1 MYNLLNIK
9 EVAANKNISIKSL
22 VSRIGISEPGFYKS
36 LDNNSMNIKTLDKI
50 AQVLNVT
57 ISELVGDKTGKSP
70 ESGLNKNEV
79 ASTPIGIYAPP
90 IKSED
95 QLRIMYEQQLELG
108 KQQKEIYELK
118 MEVERLKKLCARVR
132 SADAG

>member
-70 ESGLNKNEV
+70 ESGLNKNKV
-79 ASTPIGIYAPP
+79 TSTPIGIYAPP

-118 MEVERLKKLCARVR
+118 MEVERLKSFVHTDGVR
-132 SADAG
+132 T